1 MDLLTELSNAAN
13 SEKAQ
18 QMAKYMRNHFPFFGI
33 PAPERKKIFQAY
45 MKTINSKAID
55 WDFVEDSWEKEQ
67 REWQYIAVDYLIKLK
82 KQLTITDIP
91 RLKKLITTKSWW
103 DTVDGLD
110 ELLGYLALQNPEVEK
125 LLLEWSQDE
134 NIWVRRV
141 AINHQLL
148 RKNQTNTLLLE
159 QILCNNLN
167 DNEFFINKAIG
178 WSLRDYS
185 KTNPEWVRE
194 FIKTHNEQM
203 APLSIRE
210 ASKYI

>member
-1 MDLLTELSNAAN
+1 MDLLTELSNATN

-18 QMAKYMRNHFPFFGI
+18 QMEKYMRDQFPFFGI

-45 MKTINSKAID
+45 MKTIDSITID
-55 WDFVEDSWEKEQ
+55 WDFVEGCWKKEQ
-67 REWQYIAVDYLIKLK
+67 REWQYIAIDYLIRLK
-82 KQLTITDIP
+82 KQLIISDIP
-91 RLKKLITTKSWW
+91 RLKQLITTKSWW

-125 LLLEWSQDE
+125 LMLDWSQDE

-148 RKNQTNTLLLE
+148 RKNRTNTILLK

-167 DNEFFINKAIG
+167 DTEFFINKAIG

-185 KTNPEWVRE
+185 KTNPEWVRQ
-194 FIKTHNEQM
+194 FIQTHKEHM

>member
-1 MDLLTELSNAAN
+1 MNLLTELANAAN

-18 QMAKYMRNHFPFFGI
+18 QMTKYMRNQFPFFGI

-45 MKTINSKAID
+45 MKTINSKAVD
-55 WDFVEDSWEKEQ
+55 WDFVEDAWEKEQ

-159 QILCNNLN
+159 QILRNNLN
-167 DNEFFINKAIG
+167 DTEFFINKAIG

-185 KTNPEWVRE
+185 KTNPEWVRK
-194 FIKTHNEQM
+194 FIKTHKEQM

>member
-1 MDLLTELSNAAN
+1 MDLLTELSNATN

-18 QMAKYMRNHFPFFGI
+18 QMEKYMRDQFPFFGI

-45 MKTINSKAID
+45 MKTIDSITID
-55 WDFVEDSWEKEQ
+55 WDFVEGCWKKEQ
-67 REWQYIAVDYLIKLK
+67 REWQYIAIDYLIRLK
-82 KQLTITDIP
+82 KQLIISDIP
-91 RLKKLITTKSWW
+91 RLKQLITTKSWW

-125 LLLEWSQDE
+125 LMLDWSQDE

-148 RKNQTNTLLLE
+148 RKNQTNTILLK

-167 DNEFFINKAIG
+167 DTEFFINKAIG

-185 KTNPEWVRE
+185 KTNPEWVRQ
-194 FIKTHNEQM
+194 FIQTYKEHM

>member
-18 QMAKYMRNHFPFFGI
+18 QMEKYMRDQFPFFGI

-45 MKTINSKAID
+45 MKTIDSITID
-55 WDFVEDSWEKEQ
+55 WDFVEGCWKKEQ
-67 REWQYIAVDYLIKLK
+67 REWQYIAIDYLIRLK
-82 KQLTITDIP
+82 KQLIISDIP
-91 RLKKLITTKSWW
+91 RLKQLITTKSWW

-125 LLLEWSQDE
+125 LMLDWSQDE

-148 RKNQTNTLLLE
+148 RKNQTNTILLK

-167 DNEFFINKAIG
+167 DTEFFINKAIG

-185 KTNPEWVRE
+185 KTNPEWVRQ
-194 FIKTHNEQM
+194 FIQTHKEHM

>member
-1 MDLLTELSNAAN
+1 MNLLTELANAAN

-18 QMAKYMRNHFPFFGI
+18 QMTKYMRNQFPFFGI

-55 WDFVEDSWEKEQ
+55 WDFVEDAWEKEQ

-141 AINHQLL
+141 AIDHQLL

-159 QILCNNLN
+159 QILRNNLN
-167 DNEFFINKAIG
+167 DTEFFINKAIG

-194 FIKTHNEQM
+194 FIKTHKEQM

>member
-1 MDLLTELSNAAN
+1 MDLLTELSNVAN
-13 SEKAQ
+13 SEKAY
-18 QMAKYMRNHFPFFGI
+18 QMAKYMRNQFPFFGI
-33 PAPERKKIFQAY
+33 PAPERKKIFQTY
-45 MKTINSKAID
+45 MKTIDSKTID
-55 WDFVEDSWEKEQ
+55 WDFVEECWKKEQ
-67 REWQYIAVDYLIKLK
+67 REWQYIAIDYLIKLK
-82 KQLTITDIP
+82 KQLMMSDIP
-91 RLKKLITTKSWW
+91 RLKQLITMKSWW

-125 LLLEWSQDE
+125 LMLDWSQDK
-134 NIWVRRV
+134 NFWVRRV

-148 RKNQTNTLLLE
+148 RKKQTNTRLLE

-167 DNEFFINKAIG
+167 DTEFFINKAIG

-185 KTNPEWVRE
+185 KTNPEWVRQ
-194 FIKTHNEQM
+194 FIKTYKEHM

>member
-1 MDLLTELSNAAN
+1 MDLLTELSNATN

-18 QMAKYMRNHFPFFGI
+18 QMEKYMRDQFPFFGI

-45 MKTINSKAID
+45 MKTIDSITID
-55 WDFVEDSWEKEQ
+55 WDFVEGCWKKEP
-67 REWQYIAVDYLIKLK
+67 REWQYIAIDYLIRLK
-82 KQLTITDIP
+82 KQLIISDIP
-91 RLKKLITTKSWW
+91 RLKQLITTKSWW

-125 LLLEWSQDE
+125 LMLDWSQDE

-148 RKNQTNTLLLE
+148 RKNQTNTILLK

-167 DNEFFINKAIG
+167 DTEFFINKAIG

-185 KTNPEWVRE
+185 KTNPEWVRQ
-194 FIKTHNEQM
+194 FIQTHKEHM

>member
-1 MDLLTELSNAAN
+1 MDLLTELSNATN

-18 QMAKYMRNHFPFFGI
+18 QMEKYMRDQFPFFGI

-45 MKTINSKAID
+45 MKTIDSITID
-55 WDFVEDSWEKEQ
+55 WDFVEGCWKKEQ
-67 REWQYIAVDYLIKLK
+67 REWQYIAIDYLIRLK
-82 KQLTITDIP
+82 KQLIISDIP
-91 RLKKLITTKSWW
+91 RLKQLITTKSWW

-125 LLLEWSQDE
+125 LMLDWSQDE

-148 RKNQTNTLLLE
+148 RKNQTNTILLK

-167 DNEFFINKAIG
+167 DTEFFINKAIG

-185 KTNPEWVRE
+185 KTNPEWVRQ
-194 FIKTHNEQM
+194 FIQTHKEHM